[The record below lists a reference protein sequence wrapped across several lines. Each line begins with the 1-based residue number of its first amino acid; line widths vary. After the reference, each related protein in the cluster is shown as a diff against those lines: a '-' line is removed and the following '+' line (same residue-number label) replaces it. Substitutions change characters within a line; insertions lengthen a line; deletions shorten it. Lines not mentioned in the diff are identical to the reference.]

1 MPLQENRVSCDFLAC
16 EQALHLDER
25 SEPHEHEFKREEA
38 IIEKKIHY
46 TLLGNCPATPP
57 LNINTYFSLMEG

>member
-1 MPLQENRVSCDFLAC
+1 MPVQENRVSFDFLAC

-38 IIEKKIHY
+38 GLSLIFISKSISKK
-46 TLLGNCPATPP
+46 LLIKKP
-57 LNINTYFSLMEG
+57 L